1 MGTDKRTSLRA
12 LAACAAFVLGS
23 LAPAAAQTTALPS
36 YAVPAPS
43 DQSIS
48 GVVTGF
54 DGKYGLTVRDDRG
67 YLDNVTLRD
76 GTIINPTGVRLI
88 EGMSVTIHGQPSG
101 RTFLANQIDTPYVM
115 SPPPSYVSPYAY
127 APAYYPPVAYYGAA
141 WAPWYGP
148 SVSFFIGGGYCCYGG
163 WNGYYRGGGWYGY
176 HGGYYGYRG
185 GYYGGYHGGYYGGG
199 YHGGYYGGGY
209 HGGGYSNGGYRGGS
223 GGGYHGS
230 SFSGGGHGHR

>member
-1 MGTDKRTSLRA
+1 MGTNKRTALRG

-23 LAPAAAQTTALPS
+23 LPALAAAQTGALPS

-43 DQSIS
+43 DQAIS
-48 GVVTGF
+48 GVVAGF

-127 APAYYPPVAYYGAA
+127 APAYYPIPAYYGAA

-148 SVSFFIGGGYCCYGG
+148 SVSFFIGGGCCYGG
-163 WNGYYRGGGWYGY
+163 WGGYYRGGGWYGY
-176 HGGYYGYRG
+176 HGGYHGG
-185 GYYGGYHGGYYGGG
+185 GYYNGGYHGSY
-199 YHGGYYGGGY
+199 
-209 HGGGYSNGGYRGGS
+209 N
-223 GGGYHGS
+223 GGYHGS
-230 SFSGGGHGHR
+230 SYSGGGGHGHR